1 MFGGDIYNSTI
12 TLKEADKDRSNLL
25 VEILNSRKQPK
36 LKNPEKKMKKGLL
49 EILYNFFEGREERV
63 VFQMLLKAKYLQ

>member
-63 VFQMLLKAKYLQ
+63 VF